1 MKKISL
7 WLTLAVVALFSLG
20 ACGSSNTS
28 ESTDST
34 TKDKDLSEIVVN
46 KDKKEVTFNAEVN
59 GTYFTEPTRH
69 LAVFKDG
76 SNGEKAILRG
86 LADEKEFYAAME
98 DIGAKPGNNLTADD
112 MKADYKEGKKVDG
125 DKVNVFLKWEG
136 HDEVPAIDAIKS
148 DKKYTPDFR
157 FGGNLESAKKN
168 NTGCLICLDSCATGI
183 ISDAAWPV
191 GTTQQKINNFYGN
204 KDVLPKDGTQVQVIV
219 RLAQ

>member
-7 WLTLAVVALFSLG
+7 FMALAAVTVVGLS
-20 ACGSSNTS
+20 ACGSKKAAIS
-28 ESTDST
+28 
-34 TKDKDLSEIVVN
+34 DKEQPELVVN
-46 KDKKEVTFNAEVN
+46 KDKKEVTLAAKVN

-69 LAVFKDG
+69 LVVFQGG

-86 LADEKEFYAAME
+86 LTDEKKLYQAMK
-98 DIGAKPGNNLTADD
+98 DIGAKPGDNLTAKD
-112 MKADYKEGKKVDG
+112 MKADYKEDKKVAG
-125 DKVNVFLKWEG
+125 DKVNVFLKWKG
-136 HDEVPAIDAIKS
+136 YDEIPVKEAIKS
-148 DKKYTPDFR
+148 DKEYTPDFR

-168 NTGCLICLDSCATGI
+168 NTGCEICLDSCATGI

-204 KDVLPKDGTQVQVIV
+204 QKVLPKDGTKVQVII